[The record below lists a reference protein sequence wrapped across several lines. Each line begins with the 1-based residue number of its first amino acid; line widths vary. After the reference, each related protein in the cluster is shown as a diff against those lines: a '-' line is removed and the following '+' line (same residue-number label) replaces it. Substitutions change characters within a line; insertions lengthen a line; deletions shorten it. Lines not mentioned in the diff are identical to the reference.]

1 MSECI
6 GPRLAL
12 PTTRPSA
19 AGCLPPRSNRGGP
32 TRTCAYVLDEV
43 ALLPVHDGSAHNAD
57 NVSRSPTSGMR
68 TATVGG
74 GCRAPRTDPA
84 MARAGCQRSST
95 SRAAGSAEGSE
106 PHWHPGSCC
115 ICSIAPRRAP
125 EVGRPRLRP
134 GRTLMVRGR
143 LRQPHQSAP
152 KFEARGCRRQLRG
165 CDRPKNLGHSLRLTG
180 PIKTWVIPPEEV
192 KQRPAGHFFN
202 ALPGIF

>member
-1 MSECI
+1 MGRHACGGVAADTDTDTDTAAAYTPKPCVSECI

-12 PTTRPSA
+12 PTTRLSA
-19 AGCLPPRSNRGGP
+19 AGRLPPRSNRGGP

-84 MARAGCQRSST
+84 MATAGCQRSST
-95 SRAAGSAEGSE
+95 SRGAGSAEGSE

-125 EVGRPRLRP
+125 EVGRPRFAARADAD
-134 GRTLMVRGR
+134 RVRG
-143 LRQPHQSAP
+143 
-152 KFEARGCRRQLRG
+152 KG
-165 CDRPKNLGHSLRLTG
+165 
-180 PIKTWVIPPEEV
+180 
-192 KQRPAGHFFN
+192 
-202 ALPGIF
+202 